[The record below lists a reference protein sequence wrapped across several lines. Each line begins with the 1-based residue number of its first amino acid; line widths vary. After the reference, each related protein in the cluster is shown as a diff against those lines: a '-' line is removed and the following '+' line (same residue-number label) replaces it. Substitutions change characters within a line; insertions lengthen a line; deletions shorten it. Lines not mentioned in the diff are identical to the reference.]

1 MKTLFSILLLALII
15 NNANGQTKDTA
26 KFEIGIGTAILSQAI
41 FNPQN
46 STPYFLTVKAIKG
59 SGAFRV
65 GIGGRYTTI
74 DDNNSATLIDDETY
88 NFGIRLGYEG
98 RFEFKENWLVNIGGD
113 LSFDISQTIES
124 RIYLINNTSEI
135 VTTTTLSESFGIG
148 LVTGIQYYFN
158 DRISISTEGILRF
171 TQTNNDYKTNQGNS
185 TVNIITGENTVR
197 DSNFFLPTSIF
208 LVFRF

>member
-1 MKTLFSILLLALII
+1 MRTIFSILLLALII

-26 KFEIGIGTAILSQAI
+26 KIEIGIGTAILSQTI

-74 DDNNSATLIDDETY
+74 DDNDPTTLIDDETY
-88 NFGIRLGYEG
+88 NLGIRLGYEG
-98 RFEFKENWLVNIGGD
+98 RFEFKEKWLVNIGGD
-113 LSFDISQTIES
+113 LSFDIRQTIENQ
-124 RIYLINNTSEI
+124 IYLINNTNEI

-197 DSNFFLPTSIF
+197 DSSFFLPTSIF